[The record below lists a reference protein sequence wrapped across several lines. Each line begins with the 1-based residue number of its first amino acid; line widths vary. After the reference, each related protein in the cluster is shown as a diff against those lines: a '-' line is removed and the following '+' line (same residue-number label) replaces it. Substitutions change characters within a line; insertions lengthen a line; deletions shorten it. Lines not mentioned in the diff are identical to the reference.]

1 MKSRL
6 AFVAVFVVL
15 CAWTARSQ
23 SERSVWDGVY
33 TEDQAGRGQTVFT
46 TSCAYCHNPA
56 DFTGDAL
63 FGAWEAS
70 TVLDLFSHLQ
80 KTMPMDSPGSLPP
93 ENYADVIA
101 YFFRANQLPAGK
113 SELPTTPE
121 QLKLIRI
128 ERKK

>member
-6 AFVAVFVVL
+6 AFVAVFVML

-33 TEDQAGRGQTVFT
+33 TEDQAGRGQTVFN
-46 TSCAYCHNPA
+46 TSCASCHGPA
-56 DFTGDAL
+56 DFTGDTF
-63 FGAWEAS
+63 FGSWEAS
-70 TVLDLFSHLQ
+70 AVLDLFSQVQ

-101 YFFRANQLPAGK
+101 YFFRANQFPAGK
-113 SELPTTPE
+113 SELPTVPE